1 VISFGYFGDG
11 PWSHR
16 ALQTLLAD
24 DRFRLAFV
32 VARSSRDEP
41 TLRTFA
47 EAAGVPFLR
56 PDNVNGDAFLEAV
69 APLAADLFVSM
80 SYDQIFR
87 GRLIR
92 LPRLGVVNCHAG
104 ALPRYRGRNVLNW
117 AIINGE
123 DHFGVSVHYID
134 EGIDTGDLIAQ
145 RRVGIAPEDTY
156 LEVLEKAF
164 PACAETLHA
173 ALVDIAED
181 RVTRTP
187 QSGTGFYCGM
197 RRDGDE
203 WLEWTWPSK
212 RVHDFIR
219 GVAPPA
225 PGART
230 ALQPSIVQPSALQ
243 SSAGD
248 VQVALLRSRLVPGA
262 PSYYGTPG
270 EVIGVNARGVVV
282 KTGDAY
288 LEVHEVAQVAGD
300 GSLGEVKRPRYRVGS
315 RFHPSVT
322 EYRLAK
328 MQRELDVLRSHPEPV
343 EAR

>member
-1 VISFGYFGDG
+1 MIKFGYFGDG

-24 DRFRLAFV
+24 TRFRLAFV
-32 VARSSRDEP
+32 VARFSRDEP
-41 TLRTFA
+41 VLRGFA
-47 EAAGVPFLR
+47 AAADVPFLR
-56 PDNVNGDAFLEAV
+56 PKNVNSDEFLETV
-69 APLAADLFVSM
+69 APLSADLFVSM

-104 ALPRYRGRNVLNW
+104 ELPRYRGRNVLNW

-145 RRVGIAPEDTY
+145 RRVPIAPDDTY

-173 ALVDIAED
+173 ALVDVAEN
-181 RVTRTP
+181 RVTRTS
-187 QSGTGFYCGM
+187 QSGPGFYCGM

-203 WLEWTWPSK
+203 WLEWSWPTK
-212 RVHDFIR
+212 RIHDFIR
-219 GVAPPA
+219 GIAPPA

-230 ALQPSIVQPSALQ
+230 VLQRPK
-243 SSAGD
+243 GD
-248 VQVALLRSRLVPGA
+248 VQLALLRSRLIPGA
-262 PSYYGTPG
+262 PAYYGTPG
-270 EVIGVNARGVVV
+270 EVIGINARGVVV
-282 KTGDAY
+282 KTGDTC
-288 LEVHEVAQVAGD
+288 LEVYEVAHVAQD
-300 GSLGEVKRPRYRVGS
+300 GTLEVPERPRYRVGS
-315 RFHPSVT
+315 RFYPMVSD
-322 EYRLAK
+322 YRLSAI
-328 MQRELDVLRSHPEPV
+328 QRELHALRAGAHSTSA

>member
-1 VISFGYFGDG
+1 MRLFVISIGYFGDG

-24 DRFRLAFV
+24 ARFRLAFV
-32 VARSSRDEP
+32 VARFSRDEP
-41 TLRTFA
+41 TLRAFA

-56 PDNVNGDAFLEAV
+56 PENVNSDAFLETV
-69 APLAADLFVSM
+69 TPLAADLFVSM

-92 LPRLGVVNCHAG
+92 LPKFGVVNCHAG

-145 RRVGIAPEDTY
+145 RRVPIAPNDTY

-187 QSGTGFYCGM
+187 QTGPGFYCGM

-203 WLEWTWPSK
+203 WLEWTWPSD
-212 RVHDFIR
+212 RIHNFIR
-219 GVAPPA
+219 GIAPPA

-230 ALQPSIVQPSALQ
+230 VLQ
-243 SSAGD
+243 GTG
-248 VQVALLRSRLVPGA
+248 QVALLRSRLIPGA

-270 EVIGVNARGVVV
+270 EVVGLNTSGVVV
-282 KTGDAY
+282 KTGDSCLEI
-288 LEVHEVAQVAGD
+288 LEVAPLDKD
-300 GSLGEVKRPRYRVGS
+300 GSLGEAKRPRYRVGS
-315 RFHPSVT
+315 RFYPTVT
-322 EYRLAK
+322 DHRLAA
-328 MQRELDVLRSHPEPV
+328 MQRELDSLRGKVSQPV

>member
-1 VISFGYFGDG
+1 MISFGYFGDG

-16 ALQTLLAD
+16 ALETLLAD
-24 DRFRLAFV
+24 ARFRLAFV
-32 VARSSRDEP
+32 VARFSRDEP
-41 TLRTFA
+41 TLRAFA

-56 PDNVNGDAFLEAV
+56 PENVNNDAFLATV

-87 GRLIR
+87 ERLIR

-134 EGIDTGDLIAQ
+134 EGVDTGDLIRQ
-145 RRVGIAPEDTY
+145 RHVEIAPEDTY
-156 LEVLEKAF
+156 LKVLEKAF

-187 QSGTGFYCGM
+187 QTGLGFYCGM

-203 WLEWTWPSK
+203 WLEWSWPAK
-212 RVHDFIR
+212 RIHDFIR
-219 GVAPPA
+219 GIAPPA
-225 PGART
+225 PGAR
-230 ALQPSIVQPSALQ
+230 AVLQGA
-243 SSAGD
+243 AGD
-248 VQVALLRSRLVPGA
+248 IRVALLRSQLVPGVPA
-262 PSYYGTPG
+262 YYGTPG

-282 KTGDAY
+282 KTGDTY
-288 LEVHEVAQVAGD
+288 LEIHEVAHVAQD
-300 GSLGEVKRPRYRVGS
+300 GTLVAPKRPRYRVSS
-315 RFHPSVT
+315 RFYPTVN
-322 EYRLAK
+322 EYRLSVL
-328 MQRELDVLRSHPEPV
+328 QRELDALHSAVHLESA

>member
-1 VISFGYFGDG
+1 MISFGYFGDG

-16 ALQTLLAD
+16 ALEILLAD
-24 DRFRLAFV
+24 DRFRLSFV
-32 VARSSRDEP
+32 VARRSRDEP
-41 TLRTFA
+41 TLRALA
-47 EAAGVPFLR
+47 EAVGVPFLR
-56 PDNVNGDAFLEAV
+56 PENVNSDAFLEAV

-145 RRVGIAPEDTY
+145 RRVPIAPEDTY

-173 ALVDIAED
+173 ALVDVAED

-187 QSGTGFYCGM
+187 QTGLGFYCGM

-203 WLEWTWPSK
+203 WLEWGWSSK

-219 GVAPPA
+219 GIAPPA
-225 PGART
+225 PGAR
-230 ALQPSIVQPSALQ
+230 SVLQ
-243 SSAGD
+243 SSAGG
-248 VQVALLRSRLVPGA
+248 VQVALLRSQLVSGA

-270 EVIGVNARGVVV
+270 EVIGVGARGVVV

-288 LEVHEVAQVAGD
+288 LEIHEVAQVSYD

-315 RFHPSVT
+315 RFYPAVT
-322 EYRLAK
+322 EYQVAVLKRK
-328 MQRELDVLRSHPEPV
+328 LDALQASTLTEPV
-343 EAR
+343 AR